1 MNNLGHPLPPGPLVF
16 LSITLLALL
25 IPAPQALEGM
35 IDVGP
40 SDSAIL
46 KGNFATAIVMDAATG
61 EVLVAKRPDDQR
73 QPASMTKMM
82 TELLIMERIAEG
94 DIALADQVTVS
105 ARASRMGGSQ
115 VYLKDGEVFT
125 VEELLM
131 ALAIHSGNDA
141 AVALAEY
148 HAGTVEAFIELMNL
162 RATELNM
169 RATIFHSVHG
179 LPPGWR
185 QKPDLTSAYDM
196 ALLGRELSKHPQAL
210 KWASMKTAPFR
221 DGEFTLYN
229 SNKLIGTFRGL
240 DGLKTGYH
248 HRAGFCLTA
257 TAIQKGQRLI
267 AVVMGATDN
276 QARSAETARLLSYA
290 FNLYTHVTLIT
301 PENQTIAPPLP
312 IEDGEAREITLA
324 YAEPMSVSVRKDQVD
339 LVILEKRISEPLAAP
354 IEAGE
359 VVGTAV
365 ALLNGRTLGEVP
377 IVAAEPVARGSLL
390 QRIMH

>member
-1 MNNLGHPLPPGPLVF
+1 MNKLGRLTPFRIPRSLAIAVLVLLVPGVG
-16 LSITLLALL
+16 
-25 IPAPQALEGM
+25 ALEGM

-40 SDSAIL
+40 SGAAIL
-46 KGNFATAIVMDAATG
+46 KGDFATAVVMDAVTG
-61 EVLVAKRPDDQR
+61 EILVAKRPHDRR

-82 TELLIMERIAEG
+82 TELLVLERIAEG
-94 DIALADQVTVS
+94 DIALTDEVTVS

-115 VYLKDGEVFT
+115 VYLKEGEIFT

-148 HAGTVEAFIELMNL
+148 HAGTVEAFIVLMNQ
-162 RATELNM
+162 RAAELNM
-169 RATIFHSVHG
+169 RDTIFHSVHG

-196 ALLGRELSKHPQAL
+196 ALLGCELVKYPEAL
-210 KWASMKTAPFR
+210 TWASTKTAPFR
-221 DGEFTLYN
+221 NGEFTLYN

-257 TAIQKGQRLI
+257 TAIQMEQRLI
-267 AVVMGATDN
+267 AVVMGAPDN
-276 QARSAETARLLSYA
+276 NARSAETARLLSYA
-290 FNLYTHVTLIT
+290 FNLYTRVTLI
-301 PENQTIAPPLP
+301 PQENQNLADPLP
-312 IEDGEAREITLA
+312 VEDGAAREVALA
-324 YAEPMSVSVRKDQVD
+324 YATPMTVSVRKDQVD
-339 LVILEKRISEPLAAP
+339 LIVLEERFPQPLSAP

-365 ALLNGRTLGEVP
+365 ALLQGRTLSEVP
-377 IVAAEPVARGSLL
+377 IVAAETVARGSIL